1 MIAAPKCLKCNA
13 LAKHDPV
20 GGVMT
25 TCGRHS
31 AANAERMRKRN
42 ADPEFAAAHAERMRK
57 RHADPEFAAAHA
69 ERMRKLH
76 ADPEFAAANA
86 ERMRKL
92 NADPEF
98 AAANAERMRKRN
110 ADPEFAAA
118 HAERMRKRNAD
129 PDHNPLVMLTTQERA
144 DYDALKRYGYS
155 RADAFRAIGRADLIT
170 QEAAE

>member
-31 AANAERMRKRN
+31 AANAERMRK
-42 ADPEFAAAHAERMRK
+42 
-57 RHADPEFAAAHA
+57 
-69 ERMRKLH
+69 LH
-76 ADPEFAAANA
+76 
-86 ERMRKL
+86 
-92 NADPEF
+92 
-98 AAANAERMRKRN
+98 

>member
-20 GGVMT
+20 GGAMT

-31 AANAERMRKRN
+31 AANAERMRKR
-42 ADPEFAAAHAERMRK
+42 
-57 RHADPEFAAAHA
+57 HADPEFAKAHA
-69 ERMRKLH
+69 ER
-76 ADPEFAAANA
+76 AA

-98 AAANAERMRKRN
+98 AKAHAERAAERMRKLNADPEFAKANAERAAERMRKRN

>member
-31 AANAERMRKRN
+31 AA
-42 ADPEFAAAHAERMRK
+42 H
-57 RHADPEFAAAHA
+57 
-69 ERMRKLH
+69 
-76 ADPEFAAANA
+76 
-86 ERMRKL
+86 
-92 NADPEF
+92 
-98 AAANAERMRKRN
+98 AERMRKRN

-129 PDHNPLVMLTTQERA
+129 PEFAAANAERMRKRHADPEFAAANAERMRKRHADPEFAAANAERMRKLHADPDHNPLVMLTTQERA
-144 DYDALKRYGYS
+144 DYDTFKRNGYS
-155 RADAFRAIGRADLIT
+155 RDDAFRAIGRADLIRP
-170 QEAAE
+170 EAAE

>member
-31 AANAERMRKRN
+31 AANAER
-42 ADPEFAAAHAERMRK
+42 AAERMRK
-57 RHADPEFAAAHA
+57 RHADPEY
-69 ERMRKLH
+69 
-76 ADPEFAAANA
+76 
-86 ERMRKL
+86 
-92 NADPEF
+92 
-98 AAANAERMRKRN
+98 
-110 ADPEFAAA
+110 
-118 HAERMRKRNAD
+118 
-129 PDHNPLVMLTTQERA
+129 NPLVTLTARERA

-155 RADAFRAIGRADLIT
+155 RADAFRAIGRGDLIT

>member
-1 MIAAPKCLKCNA
+1 MTAPKCLKCNA

-20 GGVMT
+20 DGVMT

-31 AANAERMRKRN
+31 AANAERMRKR
-42 ADPEFAAAHAERMRK
+42 
-57 RHADPEFAAAHA
+57 
-69 ERMRKLH
+69 H

-92 NADPEF
+92 H
-98 AAANAERMRKRN
+98 

-118 HAERMRKRNAD
+118 HAERAAERMRKLNAD
-129 PDHNPLVMLTTQERA
+129 PRYNPLVMLSAQERA
-144 DYDALKRYGYS
+144 DYGTFKACGYS
-155 RADAFRAIGRADLIT
+155 RADAFRAIGRGDLIT

>member
-31 AANAERMRKRN
+31 AA
-42 ADPEFAAAHAERMRK
+42 HAERMRK

-69 ERMRKLH
+69 ERMRKL
-76 ADPEFAAANA
+76 
-86 ERMRKL
+86 MRKR

-98 AAANAERMRKRN
+98 AAANAERMRKRH
-110 ADPEFAAA
+110 ADPEY
-118 HAERMRKRNAD
+118 
-129 PDHNPLVMLTTQERA
+129 NPLAMLSAQERA
-144 DYDALKRYGYS
+144 DYDALKRNGYS
-155 RADAFRAIGRADLIT
+155 RDDAFRAIGRADLIRP
-170 QEAAE
+170 EAAE

>member
-31 AANAERMRKRN
+31 AANAERAAERMRKRH
-42 ADPEFAAAHAERMRK
+42 ADPEFAAANAERSAERMRKRHADPEFAAANAERMRK
-57 RHADPEFAAAHA
+57 RHADPEFAAAH
-69 ERMRKLH
+69 
-76 ADPEFAAANA
+76 A

-110 ADPEFAAA
+110 ADPEY
-118 HAERMRKRNAD
+118 
-129 PDHNPLVMLTTQERA
+129 NPLVTLTARERA

-155 RADAFRAIGRADLIT
+155 RADAFRAIGRGDLIT

>member
-31 AANAERMRKRN
+31 AANAER
-42 ADPEFAAAHAERMRK
+42 AAERMRK
-57 RHADPEFAAAHA
+57 RHADPEFAAANA
-69 ERMRKLH
+69 ER
-76 ADPEFAAANA
+76 AA

-144 DYDALKRYGYS
+144 DYDTFKRNGYS
-155 RADAFRAIGRADLIT
+155 RDDAFRAIGRADLIRP
-170 QEAAE
+170 EAAE

>member
-76 ADPEFAAANA
+76 ADPEFAAA
-86 ERMRKL
+86 
-92 NADPEF
+92 
-98 AAANAERMRKRN
+98 
-110 ADPEFAAA
+110 

>member
-57 RHADPEFAAAHA
+57 
-69 ERMRKLH
+69 
-76 ADPEFAAANA
+76 
-86 ERMRKL
+86 L

-98 AAANAERMRKRN
+98 AAAN
-110 ADPEFAAA
+110 
-118 HAERMRKRNAD
+118 AERMRKRNAD